1 MIFTK
6 LMMQSKKKPLSYVE
20 DDSLLFK
27 CENELWGYTS
37 GGVPNYKIITDLDKG
52 EKGVTYCGTLPLDV
66 KGDWILTII
75 RYRVI
80 LFRYADNR
88 IMIRNYSNGSG
99 ITPVSAIKATDGI
112 QPYVA
117 VTLYFPTSTT
127 QTVGLSVEGEE
138 MQTVTGSWAGT
149 TTQAQVAMFPSD
161 AINTV
166 PMDLSLIYDRV
177 LTEAELEQNYQAFLQ
192 RHR

>member
-1 MIFTK
+1 MH
-6 LMMQSKKKPLSYVE
+6 SAKPLEYVE

-27 CENELWGYTS
+27 RENELWGYD
-37 GGVPNYKIITDLDKG
+37 GGGNANYKIIKDLDKG

-80 LFRYADNR
+80 LYRYPDNR
-88 IMIRNYSNGSG
+88 IMIRNYQNGNA
-99 ITPVSAIKATDGI
+99 ITQASTIKATDGI

-117 VTLYFPTSTT
+117 VTLYFPTPTT
-127 QTVGLSVEGEE
+127 QTLGLSVEGEE

-149 TTQAQVAMFPSD
+149 TTQAQVAMLNNN
-161 AINTV
+161 ALKTV
-166 PMDLSLIYDRV
+166 PMDLSLLYDRV
-177 LTEAELEQNYQAFLQ
+177 LTDIELEQNYKAFCK